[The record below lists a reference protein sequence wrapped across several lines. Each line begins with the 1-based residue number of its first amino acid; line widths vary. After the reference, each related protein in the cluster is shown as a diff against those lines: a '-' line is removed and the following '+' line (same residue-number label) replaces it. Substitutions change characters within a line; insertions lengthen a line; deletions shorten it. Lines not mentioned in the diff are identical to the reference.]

1 MLGSVINPNNHQ
13 PTAGVLNTAQVS
25 LCQKEAQKQSALPK
39 EIIFSR
45 HWMPALYEATATNA
59 ALCPEQI
66 KTEGLCSYALHMFNR
81 NGIADLREWK
91 AKQLDF

>member
-13 PTAGVLNTAQVS
+13 STRVLNTAQLS
-25 LCQKEAQKQSALPK
+25 LCQNEAQKQSALPK

-45 HWMPALYEATATNA
+45 HWMPALCEATATNA
-59 ALCPEQI
+59 ALCPERI
-66 KTEGLCSYALHMFNR
+66 ETEGLCSYALHMFNR

>member
-1 MLGSVINPNNHQ
+1 MLSNIIPNNHQ
-13 PTAGVLNTAQVS
+13 STGVLNTAQLS
-25 LCQKEAQKQSALPK
+25 LCQNEAQKQSALPK

-45 HWMPALYEATATNA
+45 HWMPALFEATATNA
-59 ALCPEQI
+59 ALCPERI

-81 NGIADLREWK
+81 NGIAELREWK